1 MTLPKKI
8 SPCPIVDSI
17 LELRFATSFP
27 HDAIFGIVYN
37 AFKSD
42 YPRYESLPILQLPEP
57 VRKAD
62 PNLKFKPYYRLS
74 NDKFVIQIGA
84 DVATISSFPEYVG
97 WDIFKTEITSF
108 FNTIKALAIID
119 DVSRIALR
127 VINFFPDVDIFQQ
140 AKIALI
146 ISEEP
151 IVSQKT
157 LLNTGFVYDHGINST
172 LNISNDAMINL
183 TQGSIIDIDTFREY
197 NKVFDV
203 YSIISEIEMIH
214 DKEKALFFSLL
225 KDDFLKKFNPE
236 Y

>member
-8 SPCPIVDSI
+8 NPCPIVDSI

-42 YPRYESLPILQLPEP
+42 YPKYESLPILQLPEP
-57 VRKAD
+57 VRKTD

-84 DVATISSFPEYVG
+84 DVATISSFPEYAG
-97 WDIFKTEITSF
+97 WDTFKVEITNY
-108 FNTIKALAIID
+108 FNTIKALSIID
-119 DVSRIALR
+119 NVSRIALR
-127 VINFFPDVDIFQQ
+127 VINFFPNVDIFQQ
-140 AKIALI
+140 AKIALT

-157 LLNTGFVYDHGINST
+157 LLTTGFVYDNGINST

-183 TQGSIIDIDTFREY
+183 AQGSIIDIDTFREY

-203 YSIISEIEMIH
+203 SSIISEIETIH

>member
-1 MTLPKKI
+1 MKLPKKI
-8 SPCPIVDSI
+8 TPCPIVDSV

-37 AFKSD
+37 AFKTQ
-42 YPRYESLPILQLPEP
+42 YPKYESLPILQLPEP

-84 DVATISSFPEYVG
+84 DVTTISSYPEYSG
-97 WDIFKTEITSF
+97 WDVFKQEISTF
-108 FNTIKALAIID
+108 FNTIKALSIIE
-119 DVSRIALR
+119 DVSRIGIR
-127 VINFFPDVDIFQQ
+127 VINFFPKADIFQE
-140 AKIALI
+140 AKISLT
-146 ISEEP
+146 ISDEP
-151 IVSQKT
+151 IISQKT
-157 LLNTGFVYDHGINST
+157 LLTTEYAYEHNIKST

-183 TQGSIIDIDTFREY
+183 VKGSIIDIDTFCEY
-197 NKVFDV
+197 NKEFNV
-203 YSIISEIEMIH
+203 SNILTEIETIH
-214 DKEKALFFSLL
+214 IKEKTLFFSLL

>member
-8 SPCPIVDSI
+8 SPCPIVDFV
-17 LELRFATSFP
+17 LELRYTTSFP

-42 YPRYESLPILQLPEP
+42 YPKYESLPILQLPEP
-57 VRKAD
+57 VRKSD

-84 DVATISSFPEYVG
+84 DVAIISSFPEYAG
-97 WDIFKTEITSF
+97 WDVFKVEIINF
-108 FNTIKALAIID
+108 FNTIKDLSIID
-119 DVSRIALR
+119 NVSRVALR
-127 VINFFPDVDIFQQ
+127 VINFFPNIDIFQQ
-140 AKIALI
+140 AKISLT

-151 IVSQKT
+151 IISQKT
-157 LLNTGFVYDHGINST
+157 LLTTEFIYDNSINST
-172 LNISNDAMINL
+172 LNISNDAMINSV
-183 TQGSIIDIDTFREY
+183 QGSIIDIDTFREY
-197 NKVFDV
+197 NKSFDV
-203 YSIISEIEMIH
+203 YSIISDIEAIH

-225 KDDFLKKFNPE
+225 KDEFLKNYNPE